1 MNHANKGGRVLKT
14 SILCA
19 LGGIALILIGNFEK
33 FTTTQTATTQHN
45 QPCFFVQPNR
55 LNVRNAPNLEA
66 KIISQLQQNFKIC
79 TYFNTHNG
87 FLQTEK
93 GWIATKYLSLEPFSP
108 KQLGDFT
115 LASTQIAT
123 RTLNL
128 ASDSANKESLYAK
141 PQNKSKFQLTSVPK
155 NSTPDSLLESNNLNP
170 IAQARM
176 EMENQNYTRA
186 KNLALRA
193 NSENPKNLES
203 WEIFVKSVYLEGKP
217 QEAILILQNFL
228 RQNYDEN
235 LTNLLRLM
243 QQGQK
248 I

>member
-1 MNHANKGGRVLKT
+1 MLKT

-19 LGGIALILIGNFEK
+19 LGGITLLLIGNFEK
-33 FTTTQTATTQHN
+33 FTTAQTDKIQHN
-45 QPCFFVQPNR
+45 PPCFFVQPNR

-66 KIISQLQQNFKIC
+66 KIINQLQQNFKIC

-93 GWIATKYLSLEPFSP
+93 GWIATKYLSLEPS
-108 KQLGDFT
+108 KQLKDST
-115 LASTQIAT
+115 LASPQIAPK
-123 RTLNL
+123 TLNL

-141 PQNKSKFQLTSVPK
+141 PQSKSKFKLTSVPK
-155 NSTPDSLLESNNLNP
+155 DSTPASLLESNNPSP

-217 QEAILILQNFL
+217 QEAILILENFL

>member
-1 MNHANKGGRVLKT
+1 MLKT

-19 LGGIALILIGNFEK
+19 LGGITLLLIGNFEN
-33 FTTTQTATTQHN
+33 FATTQTAKTQHN
-45 QPCFFVQPNR
+45 PPCFFVQPNR

-79 TYFNTHNG
+79 TYFNMHNG

-108 KQLGDFT
+108 KQLRDSA
-115 LASTQIAT
+115 LASPQIAPK
-123 RTLNL
+123 TLNL
-128 ASDSANKESLYAK
+128 ASDSANKESHHAK
-141 PQNKSKFQLTSVPK
+141 TQNKSKFKLTSVPK
-155 NSTPDSLLESNNLNP
+155 DSTPASLLEPNNPNP

-228 RQNYDEN
+228 QQNYDEN

>member
-1 MNHANKGGRVLKT
+1 MLKT

-19 LGGIALILIGNFEK
+19 LGGITLLLIGNFEN
-33 FTTTQTATTQHN
+33 FTTAQTAKTQYN
-45 QPCFFVQPNR
+45 PPCFFVQPNR

-108 KQLGDFT
+108 KQLRDST
-115 LASTQIAT
+115 LASQIAPK
-123 RTLNL
+123 TLNL
-128 ASDSANKESLYAK
+128 ASDSANKESLNAK
-141 PQNKSKFQLTSVPK
+141 TQNKSKFKLTSVPK
-155 NSTPDSLLESNNLNP
+155 DSTPASLLEPNNPNP

-228 RQNYDEN
+228 RQNHDEN